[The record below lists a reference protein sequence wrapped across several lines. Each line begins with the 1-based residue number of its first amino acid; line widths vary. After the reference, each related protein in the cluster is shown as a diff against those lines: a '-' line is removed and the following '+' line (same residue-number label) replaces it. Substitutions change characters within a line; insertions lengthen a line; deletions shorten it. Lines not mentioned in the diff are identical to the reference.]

1 MDFFFQNGDARQAS
15 LSKLHGFFPK
25 IVIILLITVNYHQL
39 NLNKNQMFCLVSI
52 FFFSSSLFCR
62 LLPFPTPYF
71 FAYRA
76 IYCLVSMVSGQ
87 QFSHFGQH
95 LVWSAVSSSAGKS
108 QHFSQTRHIIISQS
122 NFKFYFA
129 VWSP

>member
-39 NLNKNQMFCLVSI
+39 NLNKNQMFCLVS
-52 FFFSSSLFCR
+52 
-62 LLPFPTPYF
+62 
-71 FAYRA
+71 
-76 IYCLVSMVSGQ
+76 MVSGQ

-95 LVWSAVSSSAGKS
+95 LVWSTVSSSAGKS
-108 QHFSQTRHIIISQS
+108 QHFSQTQ
-122 NFKFYFA
+122 
-129 VWSP
+129 